1 MLRAFVL
8 AAKRYCW
15 DVIGFRSSRRV
26 WYRDLK
32 EVHGGQH
39 FGPSG
44 PFYCNFFGVHGQLC
58 VLILCEVWKDLSFK
72 YLNTIFGMKL
82 G

>member
-1 MLRAFVL
+1 M
-8 AAKRYCW
+8 CGTG
-15 DVIGFRSSRRV
+15 DS
-26 WYRDLK
+26 K

-44 PFYCNFFGVHGQLC
+44 PFFCIFFGVQGQLC

-72 YLNTIFGMKL
+72 YLNTIFWVKL